1 MLEFKLPPVGENIK
15 SGTIVAVL
23 VAVGDV
29 VKKDQPL
36 LEMETDKAS
45 LEIPSPCD
53 GTIKEILIKKGED
66 ARIGQVVMR
75 IDEGK
80 VSGVAKA
87 APEAAPQPAP
97 PAPAAA
103 AKKNA
108 HPAVAPTVYVAPAQ
122 TVTTVLPETPVD
134 IPAAPSVRRFAREI
148 GINIAQVPGSGPG
161 GRISIEDVK
170 DFAKALNASS
180 LRPEVPVRG
189 EPTGRATMAPEGVAA
204 RPLPDFSKWGTID
217 RRPMNNI
224 RKKTAEHMTLCWSTI
239 PHVTQFDKADIT
251 GLEQLRKKFSK
262 PDRKL
267 TVTPFLLKVLAAAL
281 KTFPEFNASIDMT
294 TQEIVYKKYCHIGV
308 AVDTDRGLIVP
319 VIRDVERKTIFQLA
333 DELNRTA
340 QRARDKKISLDEL
353 QGGSMTVTNLG
364 GIGGTQFTPI
374 VNWPEVAIL
383 GVSRAQWEPHY
394 ADGKMSRAP
403 RFMLPLSLSYDH
415 RLIDGANGARFLRW
429 VCEAAEQPFL
439 TELEK

>member
-134 IPAAPSVRRFAREI
+134 IPAAPSVRGFAREI
-148 GINIAQVPGSGPG
+148 GINIGQVPGSSPG
-161 GRISIEDVK
+161 GRISIEDVR
-170 DFAKALNASS
+170 S
-180 LRPEVPVRG
+180 E
-189 EPTGRATMAPEGVAA
+189 
-204 RPLPDFSKWGTID
+204 
-217 RRPMNNI
+217 
-224 RKKTAEHMTLCWSTI
+224 
-239 PHVTQFDKADIT
+239 
-251 GLEQLRKKFSK
+251 
-262 PDRKL
+262 
-267 TVTPFLLKVLAAAL
+267 
-281 KTFPEFNASIDMT
+281 
-294 TQEIVYKKYCHIGV
+294 
-308 AVDTDRGLIVP
+308 
-319 VIRDVERKTIFQLA
+319 ER
-333 DELNRTA
+333 
-340 QRARDKKISLDEL
+340 
-353 QGGSMTVTNLG
+353 
-364 GIGGTQFTPI
+364 
-374 VNWPEVAIL
+374 
-383 GVSRAQWEPHY
+383 
-394 ADGKMSRAP
+394 
-403 RFMLPLSLSYDH
+403 
-415 RLIDGANGARFLRW
+415 
-429 VCEAAEQPFL
+429 
-439 TELEK
+439 

>member
-1 MLEFKLPPVGENIK
+1 MIDFKLPEVGENIK
-15 SGTIVAVL
+15 SGSIVAVL
-23 VAVGDV
+23 VAAGDV

-45 LEIPSPCD
+45 LEIPCPCD
-53 GTIKEILIKKGED
+53 GTIKEILIKKGD
-66 ARIGQVVMR
+66 DVKIGQVVMR

-80 VSGVAKA
+80 TSNAAKTAPKQA
-87 APEAAPQPAP
+87 AQPAP
-97 PAPAAA
+97 IGAVTG
-103 AKKNA
+103 AKESPR
-108 HPAVAPTVYVAPAQ
+108 PAVAPAIYAAPVQ
-122 TVTTVLPETPVD
+122 TAAAVLPETPIDV
-134 IPAAPSVRRFAREI
+134 PAAPSVRRFAREI
-148 GINIAQVPGSGPG
+148 GINIAQVSGTGPG

-170 DFAKALNASS
+170 AFAKALNTS
-180 LRPEVPVRG
+180 
-189 EPTGRATMAPEGVAA
+189 RATMAPAGVAVK
-204 RPLPDFSKWGTID
+204 PLPDFSKWGAIE
-217 RRPMNNI
+217 RQPMNNI
-224 RKKTAEHMTLCWSTI
+224 RKKTAEHMTLCWTTI

-251 GLEQLRKKFSK
+251 SLEQLRKKFST
-262 PDRKL
+262 PERKL
-267 TVTPFLLKVLAAAL
+267 TVTPFLLKVIAAAL

-294 TQEIVYKKYCHIGV
+294 AQEIIYKKYCHIGV

-319 VIRDVERKTIFQLA
+319 VIRDVERKTILQLA
-333 DELNRTA
+333 DELNATA
-340 QRARDKKISLDEL
+340 QRARDKKISLEEL

-383 GVSRAQWEPHY
+383 GVARAQWEPY
-394 ADGKMSRAP
+394 YVDGKLSPAP

-429 VCEAAEQPFL
+429 VCEAVEQPFT

>member
-66 ARIGQVVMR
+66 ARIGQVAMR

-170 DFAKALNASS
+170 AFAKALNTSS

-364 GIGGTQFTPI
+364 GIGGTHFTPI